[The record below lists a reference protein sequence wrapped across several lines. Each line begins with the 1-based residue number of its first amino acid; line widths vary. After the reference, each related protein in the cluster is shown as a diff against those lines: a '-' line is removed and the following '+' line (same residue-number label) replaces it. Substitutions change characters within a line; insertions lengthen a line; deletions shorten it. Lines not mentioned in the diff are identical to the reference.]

1 MENYKVNIQSI
12 YKITPDVLRIVTN
25 KPDGFEFTPG
35 KATELAINKIGWESQ
50 KRPFTMTSLPKGDKL
65 EFVIKTYPN
74 REGVTNEMLELKQN
88 DELLVGDVFGAI
100 EYKGE
105 GVFIAGGAG
114 VTPFIAIL
122 RQLKETNEIGHNKL
136 IFANK
141 TKADIILEHEFDGL
155 LGDSFINILSDEH
168 QEGYAYGRIT
178 EEFLKENIQNL
189 KQHFYLCGPPPM
201 ITAIEAML
209 LNLGIDNKL
218 IIKEEY

>member
-1 MENYKVNIQSI
+1 MENYKVNIHSI
-12 YKITPDVLRIVTN
+12 SKITPDVLRIVTN
-25 KPDGFEFTPG
+25 KPDGFDFTPG

-74 REGVTNEMLELKQN
+74 REGVTNEMLQLKQN
-88 DELLVGDVFGAI
+88 DELLVGEVFGAI
-100 EYKGE
+100 DYKGE

-122 RQLKETNEIGHNKL
+122 RQLKANNEIGNNKL
-136 IFANK
+136 LFANK
-141 TKADIILEHEFDGL
+141 TKADIILEQEFNGL
-155 LGDSFINILSDEH
+155 LGDSFINILSDDH
-168 QEGYAYGRIT
+168 QEGYAFGRIT

-201 ITAIEAML
+201 IAAIEAML
-209 LNLGIDNKL
+209 LDLGIDEKL